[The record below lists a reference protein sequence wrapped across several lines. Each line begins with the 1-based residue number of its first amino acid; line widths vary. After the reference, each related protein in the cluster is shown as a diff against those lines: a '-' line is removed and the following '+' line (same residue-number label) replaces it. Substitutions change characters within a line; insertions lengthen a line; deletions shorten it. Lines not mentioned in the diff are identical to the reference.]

1 MSECRTSV
9 GHGLRGPGY
18 QLQVERLGCN
28 YAIIRRAPQ
37 QQVRAYK
44 AICATFL
51 GWTSPSK
58 SKSHRPAAAFRVPC
72 SAFLGLGRA
81 RELGI
86 DMTVFPEST
95 VCHTSLAFTEEFKKI
110 LVRMDYW
117 LEECHT
123 VARAVGQDEH
133 NFADSFLIEKILE
146 VFLADRAAEVKKHSS
161 VYRRSLKALVAATYR
176 KLSQKHE

>member
-1 MSECRTSV
+1 MSECWASV

-58 SKSHRPAAAFRVPC
+58 SKSQRPAAAFRVPF
-72 SAFLGLGRA
+72 SAFLALGRA

-86 DMTVFPEST
+86 DITVFPEST
-95 VCHTSLAFTEEFKKI
+95 VYHTSLAFTEKSKKT

-123 VARAVGQDEH
+123 VARAVSQEEH
-133 NFADSFLIEKILE
+133 NLADSIPIEKDLE
-146 VFLADRAAEVKKHSS
+146 VFSADRAAEVKKHFS
-161 VYRRSLKALVAATYR
+161 VYRTTLKGLLAATDR
-176 KLSQKHE
+176 KA